1 MLVNIAIILGSIMM
15 SSTAHVLLKKG
26 AMSTAEMTVSGQ
38 SLLMN
43 VWVVATNPWVLAGM
57 FLHVSALAVW
67 MWALSRVDISFA
79 YPFLAVGYVFVSL
92 MAWQWLGENITLTRL
107 SGMAIIIFG
116 IIVLSRGG

>member
-1 MLVNIAIILGSIMM
+1 MLANIAIILGSIMM

-26 AMSTAEMTVSGQ
+26 AMSTSEMTVSGQ

-43 VWVVATNPWVLAGM
+43 VWVVATNPWVIGGM
-57 FLHVSALAVW
+57 CLHVSALAVW

-92 MAWQWLGENITLTRL
+92 MAWQWLGENITVTRL
-107 SGMAIIIFG
+107 SGMAIIIIG
-116 IIVLSRGG
+116 IFVLSRGG

>member
-1 MLVNIAIILGSIMM
+1 MLANIAIILGSIMM

-26 AMSTAEMTVSGQ
+26 AMSVSELTVSGQ

-43 VWVVATNPWVLAGM
+43 VWVVATNPWVVGGM
-57 FLHVSALAVW
+57 CLHVSALAVW

-92 MAWQWLGENITLTRL
+92 MAWQWLGENITLTRV
-107 SGMAIIIFG
+107 SGMAIIIIG
-116 IIVLSRGG
+116 IFVLSRGG

>member
-1 MLVNIAIILGSIMM
+1 MIILGSIML

-26 AMSTAEMTVSGQ
+26 AMNSSELTLSGQ

-43 VWVVATNPWVLAGM
+43 VWVVATNPWVISGM
-57 FLHVSALAVW
+57 CLHVSALAVW

-92 MAWQWLGENITLTRL
+92 MAWQWLGESINATRL
-107 SGMAIIIFG
+107 VGMAIIVFG